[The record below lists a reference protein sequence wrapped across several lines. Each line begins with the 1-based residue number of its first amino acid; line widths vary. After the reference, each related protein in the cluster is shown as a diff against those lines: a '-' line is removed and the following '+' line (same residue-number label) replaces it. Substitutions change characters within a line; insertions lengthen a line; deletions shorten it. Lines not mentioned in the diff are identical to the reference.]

1 MYAESEFLLL
11 SGIQHFRFCPR
22 QCALIHI
29 ERQWTEN
36 FFTAAGRNQHQ
47 KVHDGSGE
55 SRKNVR
61 TERNLSIASSRLGIS
76 GKTDAVEFYADGK
89 IVPVEYK
96 HGAPK
101 NDTCDEVQLCA
112 QAICLEEMLGK
123 KISVGALF
131 YFKTKKRISVPITDD
146 LRAETENL
154 ARGFHALVESGKTP
168 MAEYSRKC
176 ESCSFV
182 DSCFPESAGKNKSVE
197 NYIKRRIRQDLI
209 SED

>member
-1 MYAESEFLLL
+1 
-11 SGIQHFRFCPR
+11 
-22 QCALIHI
+22 
-29 ERQWTEN
+29 
-36 FFTAAGRNQHQ
+36 
-47 KVHDGSGE
+47 
-55 SRKNVR
+55 VR